1 MEPETMRQRYWLFL
15 VSVLLFVG
23 GIGFII
29 AAERTRRET
38 GTRTEPPTN
47 VRAAPALATVK
58 QLMVG
63 LIQPSAEHVWDAIS
77 VTVTEKGVDEKQPR
91 TDEEWALVETSAV
104 MLVESATL
112 LLEGNRDPGGDVWS
126 KAAKDM
132 AEASALTANAARA
145 RNKDE
150 VFKLGETIYR
160 ASTDCHATYLRQ

>member
-1 MEPETMRQRYWLFL
+1 MRQRYWLFL

-29 AAERTRRET
+29 AAERARREA
-38 GTRTEPPTN
+38 GTPAGPPTT
-47 VRAAPALATVK
+47 VRAAPSLATVK
-58 QLMVG
+58 QLMTG
-63 LIQPSAEHVWDAIS
+63 MIQPSAEHVWDSIS
-77 VTVTEKGVDEKQPR
+77 VTVTDKGVEEKQPR
-91 TDEEWALVETSAV
+91 TDDEWALVETSAV

-126 KAAKDM
+126 RAAKNM
-132 AEASALTANAARA
+132 AEASALTAKAANA

-160 ASTDCHATYLRQ
+160 ACTDCHATYLRQ

>member
-1 MEPETMRQRYWLFL
+1 MRQRYWLFL

-29 AAERTRRET
+29 AAERTRREA
-38 GTRTEPPTN
+38 GTRAAPPTS
-47 VRAAPALATVK
+47 VRAAPSVATVR
-58 QLMVG
+58 QLMNG
-63 LIQPSAEHVWDAIS
+63 LIQPSAEQVWDSIS
-77 VTVTEKGVDEKQPR
+77 TTVTEKGVEEKQPR

-126 KAAKDM
+126 KAVKDM
-132 AEASALTANAARA
+132 AEASALTAKAAQA

-160 ASTDCHATYLRQ
+160 ACTDCHATYLRQ

>member
-1 MEPETMRQRYWLFL
+1 MRQRYWLFL
-15 VSVLLFVG
+15 VSVLLFVC

-38 GTRTEPPTN
+38 GTTVAPASP
-47 VRAAPALATVK
+47 VRAAPAVATVK
-58 QLMVG
+58 QLMTG
-63 LIQPSAEHVWDAIS
+63 MIQPSAEHVWDSIS
-77 VTVTEKGVDEKQPR
+77 TTVSDKGVEEKQPR
-91 TDEEWALVETSAV
+91 TDEEWALVETNAV

-132 AEASALTANAARA
+132 AEASALTAKAAKA

-160 ASTDCHATYLRQ
+160 ACTDCHATYLRQ